1 MVALA
6 ITTLAWVFVKLIQAR
21 EVDYSVGYE
30 VDYGGG
36 YEVDYGGSVYEVDYG
51 GNYEVDYGGGYE
63 SPQTERRK
71 QYGTGDIQQA
81 FRTRSC
87 VLRIF
92 FITVAVRYLL
102 GSCWLAVG

>member
-1 MVALA
+1 MVVLA

-36 YEVDYGGSVYEVDYG
+36 YG
-51 GNYEVDYGGGYE
+51 